1 MKKIMALLALFAVLA
16 IAPGFAQAG
25 NADPVIKLETTMGDI
40 VIRLNERK
48 APITCANFVQY
59 VKSGH
64 YDGTIFHRVI
74 KDFMIQGGGFA
85 DNMKEKPTHAPIRN
99 EANNGLKNEKYTIAM
114 ARTKDPHS
122 ASAQFFI
129 NTRNNNF
136 LDFKSQKNGEW
147 GYAVFGKVIQG
158 QNVVDQI
165 EKAATGRRA
174 GHDDVPTEP
183 VIIKK
188 AVVLEQ

>member
-122 ASAQFFI
+122 ARAQFFI

>member
-147 GYAVFGKVIQG
+147 GYAVLGKVIQG

>member
-1 MKKIMALLALFAVLA
+1 MALIALLADLA

-158 QNVVDQI
+158 QNVVNQI

>member
-1 MKKIMALLALFAVLA
+1 MKKILVFAFLFAVLA
-16 IAPGFAQAG
+16 CSGASQAAAAP
-25 NADPVIKLETTMGDI
+25 DPVVKLETTLGDI

-74 KDFMIQGGGFA
+74 KDFMIQGGGFNE
-85 DNMKEKPTHAPIRN
+85 DMKEKSTHAPIRN

-129 NTRNNNF
+129 NTQNNSF
-136 LDFKSQKNGEW
+136 LDYNASRNVD
-147 GYAVFGKVIQG
+147 GYAVFGKVIEG
-158 QNVVDQI
+158 QNVVDKI
-165 EKAATGRRA
+165 EAQKTGSRA
-174 GHDDVPTEP
+174 GFKDVPQTP

>member
-16 IAPGFAQAG
+16 FAPGFAQAG

-147 GYAVFGKVIQG
+147 GYAVFGKVIDG
-158 QNVVDQI
+158 MDVVDKI
-165 EKAATGRRA
+165 AKVKTRTVGIHEN
-174 GHDDVPTEP
+174 VPTDS
-183 VIIKK
+183 VLITK
-188 AVVLEQ
+188 ASRFD

>member
-25 NADPVIKLETTMGDI
+25 NAAPVIKLETTMGDI

>member
-158 QNVVDQI
+158 QNVVNQI

>member
-147 GYAVFGKVIQG
+147 GYADFGKVIQG
-158 QNVVDQI
+158 QNVVNQI

>member
-16 IAPGFAQAG
+16 FAPGFAQAG